1 MANERI
7 FGQEADTQLL
17 ESLGVFSMVD
27 KTQRTEF
34 INSTVSEINSAYK
47 QLHELQMGYISQQHQ
62 QRIKNEAQLI
72 EMQIKSIRVLSK
84 DYDDIYRKRLD
95 YLQK

>member
-47 QLHELQMGYISQQHQ
+47 QLHELQMSYISQQLGEGSRREGSREVHEG
-62 QRIKNEAQLI
+62 REGLHRSARDRFRLHREHEAAG
-72 EMQIKSIRVLSK
+72 
-84 DYDDIYRKRLD
+84 
-95 YLQK
+95 